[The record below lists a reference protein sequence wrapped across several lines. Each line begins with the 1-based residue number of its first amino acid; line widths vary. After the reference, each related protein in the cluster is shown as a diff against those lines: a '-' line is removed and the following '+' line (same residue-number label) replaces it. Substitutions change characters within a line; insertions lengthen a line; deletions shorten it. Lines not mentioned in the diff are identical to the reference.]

1 MTITVGTIVPYA
13 GTSAPTGFLLCYGQA
28 ISRSTYA
35 ALFAVIGTTYG
46 AGDGST
52 TFNVPDLRGRVV
64 AGQDDMGGSSAN
76 RLTGQSGGVDGDG
89 LGNAG
94 GLETHT
100 LVTAE
105 MPAHSHRLWSTSG
118 GGSGSSVAGFGS
130 TSVSTACG
138 LIPIGGTDAYYSTF
152 NVGHAVMEDT
162 GGGGAHNNVQ
172 PTLILNYI
180 IATDNT
186 AGNLGTGAVGIT
198 IDGQGQ
204 AISTGNKGY
213 VYCPYAGT
221 ITAAT
226 LIADVSGSCV
236 IDVWKAAYPTVPTV
250 ANTITASAKPTLSSA
265 QVSQNTTLTGWT
277 TSVSAGDVFGFN
289 VDSASTVKRVTLTL
303 TVQKS

>member
-1 MTITVGTIVPYA
+1 
-13 GTSAPTGFLLCYGQA
+13 
-28 ISRSTYA
+28 
-35 ALFAVIGTTYG
+35 
-46 AGDGST
+46 
-52 TFNVPDLRGRVV
+52 
-64 AGQDDMGGSSAN
+64 
-76 RLTGQSGGVDGDG
+76 
-89 LGNAG
+89 
-94 GLETHT
+94 
-100 LVTAE
+100 
-105 MPAHSHRLWSTSG
+105 
-118 GGSGSSVAGFGS
+118 
-130 TSVSTACG
+130 
-138 LIPIGGTDAYYSTF
+138 
-152 NVGHAVMEDT
+152 MEDT